1 MESRKA
7 SPSWLTAPAWDKGAL
22 EEATSVMALFFFSSA
37 SIRAIYPGR
46 SEDIAVVFFV
56 AFELEMAFLG
66 EMERV
71 ERRALLG
78 EMERPLLRFPV
89 GAAGTEDEEPW
100 GTDMEESG
108 FVFMTRN
115 QKGRSGIE

>member
-7 SPSWLTAPAWDKGAL
+7 SPSWLNVPAWDKGAL

-46 SEDIAVVFFV
+46 SEDIAVFFI
-56 AFELEMAFLG
+56 ALEFEMVFLG

-71 ERRALLG
+71 ERRAPLG
-78 EMERPLLRFPV
+78 EMECPLSRFPV
-89 GAAGTEDEEPW
+89 EAAGTEDEEAL
-100 GTDMEESG
+100 GAKSE
-108 FVFMTRN
+108 FMTKN
-115 QKGRSGIE
+115 EDDSSGVE